1 MKQYSEKQQQIISS
15 SMNLI
20 VEKGMSNL
28 TIRNI
33 AKEIGVSEPAIYRHF
48 DSKHEILV
56 ALIETLQSTIIPHFA
71 LLDQENDSPLSFFTT
86 FLKALF
92 TTIEKNPS
100 YALFVF
106 SEEAFHNDPQLRP
119 YLSNLLST
127 ILTSIEHAFS
137 QLQIVDQWN
146 KNLSVKEGAVIT
158 LSIIRFTVTKWHLSH
173 GNISLTDEIN
183 PLSQLLQRL
192 LLK

>member
-158 LSIIRFTVTKWHLSH
+158 LSIIRFYCNKMASLSWQH
-173 GNISLTDEIN
+173 FTY
-183 PLSQLLQRL
+183 
-192 LLK
+192 